1 MSLINA
7 IANFKTPIGYGLDRK
22 AFYSKKYDVVVKR
35 PKSNYNDRQTL
46 NEVAIW
52 NRMNPIE
59 RTTMPIKEVITYKG
73 ILHII
78 MERCVVLSEVR
89 PDDEFDA
96 TYSGMLESVIHDLDL
111 DDSNL
116 DALYQVIDRY
126 SMCDLHDGNM
136 GITPDNRL
144 VILDAGFVDS
154 SDSDWSLLFRLE

>member
-7 IANFKTPIGYGLDRK
+7 IANFKTPIGYGVDRK

-35 PKSNYNDRQTL
+35 PLENYNDWQTET
-46 NEVAIW
+46 EVAIW
-52 NRMNPIE
+52 NKMNPIE

-89 PDDEFDA
+89 PDDGFDA
-96 TYSGMLESVIHDLDL
+96 TCDGMLESIIHDLDL

-116 DALYQVIDRY
+116 DTLYQVINRY
-126 SMCDLHDGNM
+126 RMCDLHDGNI

-144 VILDAGFVDS
+144 VILDAGFANS
-154 SDSDWSLLFRLE
+154 NGSNWSE